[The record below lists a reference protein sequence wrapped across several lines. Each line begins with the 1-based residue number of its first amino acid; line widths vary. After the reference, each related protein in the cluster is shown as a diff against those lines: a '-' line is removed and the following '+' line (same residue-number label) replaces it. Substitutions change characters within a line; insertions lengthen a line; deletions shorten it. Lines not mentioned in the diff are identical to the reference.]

1 MYFSINLQFNFSSIS
16 DDADALNNN
25 IKDALVGTNKT
36 SYRNS
41 SLSWCEIEYNTT
53 STASPVDAVSQ
64 TSIIATVVKAAILIT
79 IIIAALFS
87 NLLVVISVSRYRKL
101 RHINNYFLVSL
112 AIADMFV
119 ASFAMFF
126 SASSEITGRCVYQI
140 YI

>member
-1 MYFSINLQFNFSSIS
+1 MILISYICQLFISDEAAVVSKNIQDRIVDMNQTAYQNSSINS
-16 DDADALNNN
+16 
-25 IKDALVGTNKT
+25 
-36 SYRNS
+36 
-41 SLSWCEIEYNTT
+41 CEIYNTYNT
-53 STASPVDAVSQ
+53 NTTVDLPSE

-126 SASSEITGRCVYQI
+126 SASSEITGR
-140 YI
+140 

>member
-1 MYFSINLQFNFSSIS
+1 MIFTSFSEGSDVHKNVKDDINETLFQNSSS
-16 DDADALNNN
+16 SLKEFA
-25 IKDALVGTNKT
+25 NKT
-36 SYRNS
+36 S
-41 SLSWCEIEYNTT
+41 LSTN
-53 STASPVDAVSQ
+53 VDDVS
-64 TSIIATVVKAAILIT
+64 SIIGTVVKAAILIT

-126 SASSEITGRCVYQI
+126 SASSEITGRYVHSD
-140 YI
+140 

>member
-1 MYFSINLQFNFSSIS
+1 MNQTAYQNSSIIS
-16 DDADALNNN
+16 
-25 IKDALVGTNKT
+25 
-36 SYRNS
+36 
-41 SLSWCEIEYNTT
+41 CEIYNTNT
-53 STASPVDAVSQ
+53 TVDLPNE

-126 SASSEITGRCVYQI
+126 SASSEITGR
-140 YI
+140 

>member
-1 MYFSINLQFNFSSIS
+1 MIFTSFSEGSDVHKNVKDDINETLFQNSSS
-16 DDADALNNN
+16 SL
-25 IKDALVGTNKT
+25 KEFENKT
-36 SYRNS
+36 S
-41 SLSWCEIEYNTT
+41 LSTN
-53 STASPVDAVSQ
+53 VDDVS
-64 TSIIATVVKAAILIT
+64 SIIGTVVKAAILIA

-126 SASSEITGRCVYQI
+126 SASSEITGRYAHSDELR
-140 YI
+140 

>member
-1 MYFSINLQFNFSSIS
+1 MKSKSFSEESAVHKNVKDDINDINETLLQNSSS
-16 DDADALNNN
+16 SLKEFA
-25 IKDALVGTNKT
+25 NKT
-36 SYRNS
+36 G
-41 SLSWCEIEYNTT
+41 LSTNVDDV
-53 STASPVDAVSQ
+53 ST
-64 TSIIATVVKAAILIT
+64 IIGTVVKAAILIT

-126 SASSEITGRCVYQI
+126 SASSEITGRYAHSDELR
-140 YI
+140 

>member
-1 MYFSINLQFNFSSIS
+1 MSAINPASFPNSSTW
-16 DDADALNNN
+16 NE
-25 IKDALVGTNKT
+25 TFNKT
-36 SYRNS
+36 NFYEND
-41 SLSWCEIEYNTT
+41 E
-53 STASPVDAVSQ
+53 ASEP
-64 TSIIATVVKAAILIT
+64 SIIATVVKAAILIT

-126 SASSEITGRCVYQI
+126 SASSEITGR
-140 YI
+140 

>member
-1 MYFSINLQFNFSSIS
+1 MRFQNLNSESFSEGSAVHKNVKDDIIDINETLFQNSSS
-16 DDADALNNN
+16 SL
-25 IKDALVGTNKT
+25 KEFTNKT
-36 SYRNS
+36 N
-41 SLSWCEIEYNTT
+41 LSTN
-53 STASPVDAVSQ
+53 VDDVS
-64 TSIIATVVKAAILIT
+64 SIIGTVVKAAILIT

-126 SASSEITGRCVYQI
+126 SASSEITGRYENSDELR
-140 YI
+140 

>member
-1 MYFSINLQFNFSSIS
+1 MNFKSFSEESAVHKNVKDDINDINETIFQNSSS
-16 DDADALNNN
+16 SL
-25 IKDALVGTNKT
+25 KEFTNKT
-36 SYRNS
+36 G
-41 SLSWCEIEYNTT
+41 LSTN
-53 STASPVDAVSQ
+53 VDDVS
-64 TSIIATVVKAAILIT
+64 SIIGTVVKAAILIT

-126 SASSEITGRCVYQI
+126 SASSEITGRYANSDELR
-140 YI
+140 

>member
-1 MYFSINLQFNFSSIS
+1 MNFISFSEGSAVHKNVKDDINDINETLFQNSSS
-16 DDADALNNN
+16 SLKEFA
-25 IKDALVGTNKT
+25 NKT
-36 SYRNS
+36 G
-41 SLSWCEIEYNTT
+41 LSTNVDDV
-53 STASPVDAVSQ
+53 ST
-64 TSIIATVVKAAILIT
+64 IIGTVVKAAILIT

-126 SASSEITGRCVYQI
+126 SASSEITGRYANSDELR
-140 YI
+140 

>member
-1 MYFSINLQFNFSSIS
+1 MNQTAYQNSSIFS
-16 DDADALNNN
+16 
-25 IKDALVGTNKT
+25 
-36 SYRNS
+36 
-41 SLSWCEIEYNTT
+41 CEIYNTYNT
-53 STASPVDAVSQ
+53 NNTVDLPNE

-126 SASSEITGRCVYQI
+126 SASSEITGR
-140 YI
+140 

>member
-1 MYFSINLQFNFSSIS
+1 MNFKSFSEGSAVHKNVKDDINDINETLFQNSSSSLKEFANKTGLSTNVDDVSSI
-16 DDADALNNN
+16 
-25 IKDALVGTNKT
+25 IG
-36 SYRNS
+36 
-41 SLSWCEIEYNTT
+41 
-53 STASPVDAVSQ
+53 
-64 TSIIATVVKAAILIT
+64 TVVKAAILIT

-126 SASSEITGRCVYQI
+126 SASSEITGRYAHSDKLR
-140 YI
+140 

>member
-1 MYFSINLQFNFSSIS
+1 MNKTLFQNSSSSLKEFANKTGLSTNVDDVSSI
-16 DDADALNNN
+16 
-25 IKDALVGTNKT
+25 IG
-36 SYRNS
+36 
-41 SLSWCEIEYNTT
+41 
-53 STASPVDAVSQ
+53 
-64 TSIIATVVKAAILIT
+64 TVVKAAILIT

-126 SASSEITGRCVYQI
+126 SASSEITGRYAHSDELR
-140 YI
+140 

>member
-1 MYFSINLQFNFSSIS
+1 MNQTAYQNSSIFS
-16 DDADALNNN
+16 CG
-25 IKDALVGTNKT
+25 IYKT
-36 SYRNS
+36 
-41 SLSWCEIEYNTT
+41 YNTNNT
-53 STASPVDAVSQ
+53 VDLPNE

-126 SASSEITGRCVYQI
+126 SASSEITGR
-140 YI
+140 

>member
-1 MYFSINLQFNFSSIS
+1 MRFQNLNSESFSEGSAVHKNVKDDIIDINETLFQNSSS
-16 DDADALNNN
+16 SL
-25 IKDALVGTNKT
+25 KEFTNKT
-36 SYRNS
+36 N
-41 SLSWCEIEYNTT
+41 LSTN
-53 STASPVDAVSQ
+53 VDDVS
-64 TSIIATVVKAAILIT
+64 SIIGTVVKAAILIT

-126 SASSEITGRCVYQI
+126 SASSEITGRYVHSD
-140 YI
+140 

>member
-1 MYFSINLQFNFSSIS
+1 MNFKSFSEGSAVHKNVKDDINETLFQNSSSSLKEFANKTGLSTNVDDVSSI
-16 DDADALNNN
+16 
-25 IKDALVGTNKT
+25 IG
-36 SYRNS
+36 
-41 SLSWCEIEYNTT
+41 
-53 STASPVDAVSQ
+53 
-64 TSIIATVVKAAILIT
+64 TVVKAAILIT

-126 SASSEITGRCVYQI
+126 SASSEITGRYAHSDESR
-140 YI
+140 

>member
-1 MYFSINLQFNFSSIS
+1 MRFQNLNSESFSEGSAVHKNVKDDIIDINETLFQNSSSSLKEFANKTGLSTNVDDVSSI
-16 DDADALNNN
+16 
-25 IKDALVGTNKT
+25 IG
-36 SYRNS
+36 
-41 SLSWCEIEYNTT
+41 
-53 STASPVDAVSQ
+53 
-64 TSIIATVVKAAILIT
+64 TVVKAAILIA

-126 SASSEITGRCVYQI
+126 SASSEITGRYVHSDKLR
-140 YI
+140 